1 MLGTGRSL
9 QKQHNSRMLGKASN
23 TAENAHGKLRRIK
36 LVEILKTEEHRLT
49 LGRLSEAGQVR
60 GSSMGIKQL
69 YSVESNQIAVSRDL
83 LHLALEGQLSLPSS
97 GACPRDA
104 FLDFP
109 DFPSSGRPAVG
120 PLFR

>member
-1 MLGTGRSL
+1 
-9 QKQHNSRMLGKASN
+9 MLGKASD

-49 LGRLSEAGQVR
+49 LGRLTEAGNVR

-69 YSVESNQIAVSRDL
+69 YSVESNQISVHVISCIF
-83 LHLALEGQLSLPSS
+83 ALEGRLSLPSS

-104 FLDFP
+104 FFG
-109 DFPSSGRPAVG
+109 FS
-120 PLFR
+120 